1 MYKIIF
7 LDSEKSY
14 KIMDSINFPSL
25 VNLKIN
31 LERTGNHIV
40 CIFNANCKN
49 IIHKSALFESHSD
62 QINHIFAQA

>member
-31 LERTGNHIV
+31 LERTGNHIL
-40 CIFNANCKN
+40 CIINSSCKN
-49 IIHKSALFESHSD
+49 IIHKSDLFESHSKE
-62 QINHIFAQA
+62 IGYIFAQA